1 MSNYLVISAI
11 GQDRPGIVD
20 EVSAF
25 VLAHECNVEDS
36 RMAVL
41 GGDFALIMLV
51 GGDQDEVAKLGQ
63 HLPELGSK
71 SSLTIVSRPAG
82 GSAAPKP
89 VAVVPYSLKAVG
101 MDHTGIVH
109 NIAHL
114 LAGMKINVEAA
125 ETSTSHSPGTGTP
138 IFSMR
143 MKLSAPADPHPEQ
156 IRGELAKL
164 GDELNVDISIEAS
177 LPKAE

>member
-1 MSNYLVISAI
+1 MSAYLVISAI

-51 GGDQDEVAKLGQ
+51 SGTEVKVEKLGG
-63 HLPELGSK
+63 HLGELEKQSG
-71 SSLTIVSRPAG
+71 LTVVSRSAKSPSAPRAVPA
-82 GSAAPKP
+82 
-89 VAVVPYSLKAVG
+89 VPYALKAVG
-101 MDHTGIVH
+101 MDHAGIVH

-114 LAGMKINVEAA
+114 LAEMGINVETA
-125 ETSTSHSPGTGTP
+125 ETGTSHSPGTGTP
-138 IFSMR
+138 IFSMN
-143 MKLSAPADPHPEQ
+143 MKLAVPGNLQAKEIREQ
-156 IRGELAKL
+156 LAKL
-164 GDELNVDISIEAS
+164 GDDLNVDISIEPAG
-177 LPKAE
+177 

>member
-1 MSNYLVISAI
+1 VSAYLVISAI

-25 VLAHECNVEDS
+25 ILSHQCNVEDS

-51 GGDQDEVAKLGQ
+51 SGPESDVEKLGN
-63 HLPELGSK
+63 HLAELEKK
-71 SSLTIVSRPAG
+71 SALTIVYRPAKSP
-82 GSAAPKP
+82 SAPRALP
-89 VAVVPYSLKAVG
+89 AVPYLLKAVG

-114 LAGMKINVEAA
+114 LAGMDIIVETA
-125 ETSTSHSPGTGTP
+125 EPSTSHSPETGSP
-138 IFSMR
+138 IFSMN
-143 MKLSAPADPHPEQ
+143 MKLAVPDNLHAGQ
-156 IRGELAKL
+156 VRNELAKL
-164 GDELNVDISIEAS
+164 GDELNVDITIEPAPQTS
-177 LPKAE
+177 

>member
-1 MSNYLVISAI
+1 MGTYLVISAI

-25 VLAHECNVEDS
+25 ILAHQCNVEES

-51 GGDQDEVAKLGQ
+51 SGPQNDVKKLAD
-63 HLPELGSK
+63 HLPELEDK
-71 SSLTIVSRPAG
+71 SALTIVSRSSSSP
-82 GSAAPKP
+82 SATRALPS
-89 VAVVPYSLKAVG
+89 VPYNLKAVG

-114 LAGMKINVEAA
+114 LAGMNINVEAA
-125 ETSTSHSPGTGTP
+125 ETSSSHAPESGVP
-138 IFSMR
+138 IFSMH
-143 MKLSAPADPHPEQ
+143 MKLAVPANLHIDQ
-156 IRGELAKL
+156 IRSELAKL
-164 GDELNVDISIEAS
+164 GQELNVDITIEPS
-177 LPKAE
+177 SPS

>member
-1 MSNYLVISAI
+1 MAAYLVISAI

-25 VLAHECNVEDS
+25 ILAHQCNVEDS

-51 GGDQDEVAKLGQ
+51 SGPQTDLQILRD
-63 HLPELGSK
+63 HLPELQRK
-71 SSLTIVSRPAG
+71 SALTVVSREARSP
-82 GSAAPKP
+82 SAPKALP
-89 VAVVPYSLKAVG
+89 AVPYSLTAVG

-114 LAGMKINVEAA
+114 LAGMNINVESA
-125 ETSTSHSPGTGTP
+125 ETSTSRSPETGPP
-138 IFSMR
+138 IFSMN
-143 MKLSAPADPHPEQ
+143 MKLTIPADLSPTQ
-156 IRGELAKL
+156 VRAKL
-164 GDELNVDISIEAS
+164 QELGQELNVDITLDAS
-177 LPKAE
+177 RLP

>member
-25 VLAHECNVEDS
+25 IFAHQCNVEDS

-51 GGDQDEVAKLGQ
+51 SGQQNDVKKLAD
-63 HLPELGSK
+63 HLPELEDK
-71 SSLTIVSRPAG
+71 SALTIVSR
-82 GSAAPKP
+82 SAASPATSRALP
-89 VAVVPYSLKAVG
+89 IVPYNLKAVG

-114 LAGMKINVEAA
+114 LAGMNINVEAA
-125 ETSTSHSPGTGTP
+125 ETSTSHAPETGAP
-138 IFSMR
+138 IFSMH
-143 MKLSAPADPHPEQ
+143 MKLAAPADLDAEN
-156 IRGELAKL
+156 IRSELTKL
-164 GDELNVDISIEAS
+164 GQELNVDITIEPS
-177 LPKAE
+177 PS